1 MTRIGLHKSIKYKI
15 SIVILSSMLLT
26 GCASNAMENVAATVY
41 DAVNKED
48 VAEDNKPS
56 LDLNFAEKNAVSSK
70 NNEDGNT
77 VNSIEVEKED
87 SSNNRSA
94 DNGIAVYGT
103 DGDLLE
109 TEIAV
114 IDEDEEAYND
124 GTQIVAADLPEA
136 RDESLYVDCYAY
148 SRLDNNL
155 KRDYREIYAVI
166 TNMLSDAILTS
177 KDTKDIDL
185 AFKCMMV
192 DHPEVFYV
200 KGYSLGKYIY
210 GTTIDRIS
218 LTGTYTYTKGEV
230 GIKNQ
235 EIEAYITNVI
245 YGAPLGD
252 DYDKIKYVYDY
263 LIRNNVY
270 EENSPDNQ
278 NILSVVENGRTV
290 CQGYAKMTQLL
301 LHRMGIFC
309 TLVNGMASGSNGVGG
324 GNTSDWGSHVWNIV
338 KCNGRYYNVD
348 TTWGD
353 AAFTLV
359 DEETGYAPTIEINY
373 EFLLVNDA
381 TLKGTHRPKPVVTMP
396 VCDSLNDNYYV
407 HDGRY
412 FNGVDENQLEAVFDS
427 SYSKGEDLVFLKCAD
442 MNVYKQLKDYLIDS
456 QNIFKYVSGDNI
468 KYVEYPERRLLLIS
482 M

>member
-1 MTRIGLHKSIKYKI
+1 MIRFGLHKSYKI
-15 SIVILSSMLLT
+15 SLVIITSLLLV
-26 GCASNAMENVAATVY
+26 GCSGKTMESVAATVY
-41 DAVNKED
+41 EAIDGD
-48 VAEDNKPS
+48 DNKASSMPA
-56 LDLNFAEKNAVSSK
+56 LDINFADKKSADTNQT
-70 NNEDGNT
+70 GNT
-77 VNSIEVEKED
+77 VADTDNDNIVDRASDGENSIE
-87 SSNNRSA
+87 
-94 DNGIAVYGT
+94 VYGT

-109 TEIAV
+109 TEISV
-114 IDEDEEAYND
+114 IDEDEQAYND
-124 GTQIVAADLPEA
+124 GEQIIAADLMEA
-136 RDESLYVDCYAY
+136 RDESLYQDSYAY
-148 SRLDNNL
+148 SRLDSDL

-166 TNMLSDAILTS
+166 TNMLTDVILTS

-192 DHPEVFYV
+192 DHPEIFYV
-200 KGYSLGKYIY
+200 KGYSLGKYMY

-230 GIKNQ
+230 EIKKQ

-245 YGAPLGD
+245 YGAPVGD
-252 DYDKIKYVYDY
+252 DYAKIKYVYDY

-270 EENSPDNQ
+270 EEDSPDNQ

-301 LHRMGIFC
+301 LNRMGLFC
-309 TLVNGMASGSNGVGG
+309 TLVNGTASGSNGVGG
-324 GNTSDWGSHVWNIV
+324 GNASEWGSHVWNIV
-338 KCNGRYYNVD
+338 KCNGRYYNMD

-359 DEETGYAPTIEINY
+359 DEETGNAPTIEINY

-412 FNGVDENQLEAVFDS
+412 FTEIDEEQLERVFDNA
-427 SYSKGEDLVFLKCAD
+427 YATADTLVFLKAAD
-442 MNVYKQLKDYLIDS
+442 LSVYGELKEYLIDK

-468 KYVEYPERRLLLIS
+468 KYVEYPERRLILIS
-482 M
+482 L